1 MTGYHARISDRS
13 SDVCSSDVLRLAHPI
28 IPYIT
33 EELWQKVAVVAGK
46 RTVDHET
53 SLCVQPYPVANHSA
67 IDEQAEGQVAELKAQ
82 VEAVRALRGEMSLSP
97 AQRVPL
103 IAQGDKNVLDRK
115 SGVSGKRGSDGVDRG
130 GGRI

>member
-1 MTGYHARISDRS
+1 MRISDWN
-13 SDVCSSDVLRLAHPI
+13 SDVCSSYP
-28 IPYIT
+28 
-33 EELWQKVAVVAGK
+33 AGK

-103 IAQGDKNVLDRK
+103 IAQGDKNVLAVNAMYLTALAK
-115 SGVSGKRGSDGVDRG
+115 LDGVDIVDTRSEEHTSELKSLM
-130 GGRI
+130 RISYAVF